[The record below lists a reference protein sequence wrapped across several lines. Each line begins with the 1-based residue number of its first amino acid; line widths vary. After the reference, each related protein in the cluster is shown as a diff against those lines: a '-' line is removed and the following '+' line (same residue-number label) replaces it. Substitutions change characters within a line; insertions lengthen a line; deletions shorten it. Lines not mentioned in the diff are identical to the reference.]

1 MATRAYTVPI
11 GRRVICFSSSSPS
24 SSSSFSSGS
33 GMGSIL
39 KLPALELLALEL
51 LRLSGDGD
59 GGGFSF
65 FTAGAGGPGFD
76 LSGMS
81 TIPRSS
87 NSRFSSLDPRIFLP
101 SRSSSLRLI

>member
-11 GRRVICFSSSSPS
+11 GRSVICFSSSSPS

-39 KLPALELLALEL
+39 KLPALEL

-81 TIPRSS
+81 TIPRRS

>member
-39 KLPALELLALEL
+39 KLPALELL
-51 LRLSGDGD
+51 RLSGDGE